1 MLKMRR
7 MTSALLSAGV
17 LLLATAL
24 AAQSQPGQQF
34 YLVLLKRPA
43 DAPHLDEDTAKK
55 LQEAHLAN
63 IRKLA
68 SEHKLVIAGP
78 FSDDSPL
85 RGIFVFR
92 AASKEQVEEW
102 CNTDPAVQAH
112 RLALEI
118 HGPWKIDPAAVHDPT
133 PNSNDLQRY
142 TLVLFR
148 YPPPKAGGG
157 KIAAAVQGEFDGK
170 RPVLFGVFSSDP
182 ELEKVVIYA
191 LDEKDTAELV
201 AKDPFVKNGLVKPE
215 IHPWLTGKDVLAP
228 GLPVQ

>member
-7 MTSALLSAGV
+7 KTAALLSV
-17 LLLATAL
+17 LLLSTTL
-24 AAQSQPGQQF
+24 AAQSQPGTEF

-43 DAPHLDEDTAKK
+43 DAPHLEEDAAKK
-55 LQEAHLAN
+55 LQDAHLAN

-78 FSDDSPL
+78 FGDDTPL

-92 AASKEQVEEW
+92 ATSKEQVAEW
-102 CNTDPAVQAH
+102 ANTDPAVQAH

-118 HGPWKIDPAAVHDPT
+118 HGPWKIDPAAVHEPG
-133 PNSNDLQRY
+133 PESNGLERY

-148 YPPPKAGGG
+148 YPPASSKAGKVVVSIQGG
-157 KIAAAVQGEFDGK
+157 FDRK
-170 RPVLFGVFSSDP
+170 RPVLFGAFSADP
-182 ELEKVVIYA
+182 ELGQVAIYA
-191 LDEKDTAELV
+191 LNEKDAAKLVQDDPEVAEGDL
-201 AKDPFVKNGLVKPE
+201 KPE
-215 IHPWLTGKDVLAP
+215 IHPWFTGKGVLAP